1 MSWSEGI
8 GLMQY
13 HIRNVAASCLCSCS
27 QVAEGRWR
35 NRVFQIKFTL
45 STEVVLPG
53 LFDTCGFI
61 SLPLGDISSPT
72 SADLSLY
79 HISSRTEIKGHS
91 KNYSTPSACPPAGD
105 QSAALSPH
113 FYLPQSQS
121 LPPHAG
127 QCPSLSS
134 SFGCL
139 FWPTSPSCHFPMLP
153 LCFFSFHSED

>member
-1 MSWSEGI
+1 MFKYKKGN
-8 GLMQY
+8 LAKLFLFQK
-13 HIRNVAASCLCSCS
+13 
-27 QVAEGRWR
+27 GR
-35 NRVFQIKFTL
+35 
-45 STEVVLPG
+45 SYDPY
-53 LFDTCGFI
+53 DY
-61 SLPLGDISSPT
+61 SSHQP
-72 SADLSLY
+72 SKGKDRHL
-79 HISSRTEIKGHS
+79 EIKGHS

-121 LPPHAG
+121 LPPHPG

-139 FWPTSPSCHFPMLP
+139 FWPTSPSCHFPMLS